1 MDSFNSESGR
11 KVAEAIDRRVM
22 NVAKNIYENSPNNKT
37 KFGTVLSSNAGL
49 FSVKIDNVTY
59 TNITAL
65 RNVGDIKRGEVV
77 VCLIPNNQ
85 YSNMIILGV
94 ADGTLASGA
103 DIFMPKTGGTFT
115 GNVILNSD
123 TKLQSQSI
131 LSPSLNRYNL
141 IWRNE
146 KGYVEVGNSED
157 ELQLFGNSSRPT
169 YNGNPLALEND
180 VTAALNV
187 RTILNTQTLTAD
199 KGSWY
204 NQFATITPI
213 WTGSTYKK
221 QYDFYGSIG
230 SLAQGTTTFTVPV
243 TMSGLRN
250 LTCGSSGTWKNWER
264 VNAVAIAFIS
274 STQFTI
280 TISDDGS
287 SAHNVDFHLTFIND

>member
-123 TKLQSQSI
+123 TKLQSQSL

-157 ELQLFGNSSRPT
+157 ELQLFGNLSMPT
-169 YNGNPLALEND
+169 YNGNSLALESD

-187 RTILNTQTLTAD
+187 RTILNTQTLTAN

-230 SLAQGTTTFTVPV
+230 GLGQGTVTITVPV
-243 TMSGLRN
+243 TMSSLRN
-250 LTCGSSGTWKNWER
+250 LTCGSSGEWKNWER
-264 VNAVAIAFIS
+264 VNAVRIAFTS
-274 STQFTI
+274 NTTFAI
-280 TISDDGS
+280 TISDDQG